1 MKTELVTVR
10 EAAIELELSD
20 QWVRHLI
27 NTGELAEVRGG
38 LGLGL
43 RMHRPTD
50 VKAIRERRH
59 GRQEKRD
66 RVRRGAIA

>member
-27 NTGELAEVRGG
+27 NTGELAEVRVGIG
-38 LGLGL
+38 RGL
-43 RMHRPTD
+43 RLLRRTD
-50 VKAIRERRH
+50 VNAFRDRRH